1 MDSIK
6 ERDAFFWCIYKLFI
20 KEKGQGSKVQ
30 KRYIPAAIM
39 LSAGTVTCII
49 SIVKNMD
56 VYYSLK
62 ILLVVLVLFY
72 ILGLIA
78 RAIIGKVMDDAE
90 AARLLAE
97 EEAAKAELEA
107 ELEARAEE
115 ESEEAETEVDAE
127 GEESGEKMSN

>member
-1 MDSIK
+1 M
-6 ERDAFFWCIYKLFI
+6 
-20 KEKGQGSKVQ
+20 Q
-30 KRYIPAAIM
+30 KRYIPAVIM
-39 LSAGTVTCII
+39 LSAGAVTCIM

-78 RAIIGKVMDDAE
+78 KAVIGKVMDDAE
-90 AARLLAE
+90 AARLRAE

-107 ELEARAEE
+107 ALEEKAEK
-115 ESEEAETEVDAE
+115 ESEEVEAEAE
-127 GEESGEKMSN
+127 SEE